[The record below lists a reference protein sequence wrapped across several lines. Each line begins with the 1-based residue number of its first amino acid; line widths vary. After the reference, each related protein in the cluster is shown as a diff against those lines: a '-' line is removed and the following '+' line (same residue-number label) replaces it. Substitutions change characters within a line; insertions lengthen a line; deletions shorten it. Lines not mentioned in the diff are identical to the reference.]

1 MSWSVDYAP
10 PAARDLRR
18 VDRTDAARVVA
29 ALVRL
34 AETGQ
39 GDVRRLTEA
48 AEWRLRV
55 GDIRVLFR
63 FEYETEVITVR
74 RVLPRGRAY
83 R

>member
-1 MSWSVDYAP
+1 MSWSVEYSP
-10 PAARDLRR
+10 SAARDLRR

-29 ALVRL
+29 ALRRL

-39 GDVRRLTEA
+39 GDVRRLTA
-48 AEWRLRV
+48 AHEWRLRV

-63 FEYETEVITVR
+63 FDYETETLTVR
-74 RVLPRGRAY
+74 RILPHGRAY